1 MKIPC
6 KLAKPNNN
14 KMKVKPTQHNGV
26 NVIELDSVRSAKYDD
41 NVERYGDHSHTC
53 FICGKSTAQRT
64 FVHLTTIGFL
74 IPAELDDVDLEFFD
88 LESQGCFPIGS
99 ECAKKV
105 GPEFIVT
112 YEI

>member
-1 MKIPC
+1 
-6 KLAKPNNN
+6 
-14 KMKVKPTQHNGV
+14 MKVKPTQHNGV

-41 NVERYGDHSHTC
+41 NVERHGDHSHTC
-53 FICGKSTAQRT
+53 FICGKPTAKRS
-64 FVHLTTIGFL
+64 FVHLTTIGL
-74 IPAELDDVDLEFFD
+74 LVPAELADDDLENFN